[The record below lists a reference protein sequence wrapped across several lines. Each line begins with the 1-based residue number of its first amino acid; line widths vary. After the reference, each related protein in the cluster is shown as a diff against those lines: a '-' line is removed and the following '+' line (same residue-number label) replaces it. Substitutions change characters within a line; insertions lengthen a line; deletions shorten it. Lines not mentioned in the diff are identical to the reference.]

1 MEMTENELLDELT
14 KALLENSG
22 ERRPGDVTIADLVAS
37 TGMLP
42 DAVRN
47 MIADEV
53 AAGRLKRRWIKQNG
67 KRVWAYYR

>member
-37 TGMLP
+37 TGMHP
-42 DAVRN
+42 DAVRDK
-47 MIADEV
+47 MVEEV
-53 AAGRLKRRWIKQNG
+53 AAGRLKRRWIKQGG
-67 KRVWAYYR
+67 KRVTAYYR